1 MLLRSPRPTPG
12 SSRSKR
18 LLRLIA
24 LVMIAFGL
32 VLFLSHPAPAQV
44 QRFSVPN
51 IAEQVYQQI
60 SFLPRENQYISTET
74 GQQATTNTLVSRLIR
89 YHTSLKGRFPNF
101 RLDWK
106 LTLADYLGA
115 NELMVSAVYP
125 GSDTLRSNPMA
136 ADVAIM
142 QKLNRSQRDQLV
154 NVLVSLFVPP
164 SETVQPVAPRLPT
177 APSAPAP
184 VIRPSTPPPGMGS
197 TGPLPNEPQPG
208 DARLLLP

>member
-1 MLLRSPRPTPG
+1 
-12 SSRSKR
+12 
-18 LLRLIA
+18 
-24 LVMIAFGL
+24 MIAFGL

-44 QRFSVPN
+44 QRFSIPN

-74 GQQATTNTLVSRLIR
+74 GQQAATNTLVSRLIR
-89 YHTSLKGRFPNF
+89 YHTSLKGRSPNF

-142 QKLNRSQRDQLV
+142 QKLNRAQREQLV
-154 NVLVSLFVPP
+154 NVLVSLFIP
-164 SETVQPVAPRLPT
+164 SSQTVQPVAPRLPT
-177 APSAPAP
+177 PPSAAPAP
-184 VIRPSTPPPGMGS
+184 VVRPSTPPPGMGS

-208 DARLLLP
+208 DARLLVP